1 MGLARYFILNSYRLF
16 LLKKITSR
24 DLGLVFQLMDR
35 WYCLPGHH
43 NELLVKLML
52 WYPVHRSQKLR
63 LMINCL
69 PKIRL
74 HHSRLIIGLLLLH
87 FTGGAILASL
97 DNELCLIMIVI
108 VILILV
114 LHKVMLK
121 SADLIVLVF
130 DHVIKNFLSN

>member
-1 MGLARYFILNSYRLF
+1 
-16 LLKKITSR
+16 
-24 DLGLVFQLMDR
+24 
-35 WYCLPGHH
+35 
-43 NELLVKLML
+43 
-52 WYPVHRSQKLR
+52 
-63 LMINCL
+63 MINCL

-74 HHSRLIIGLLLLH
+74 HHSGLIIGLLLLH

-97 DNELCLIMIVI
+97 DTEMCLIMIVI